1 MVATLVQKIIAD
13 IRAHGDAA
21 VRAYTKKFDGIDSA
35 PKSFFL
41 PMSECEKAVDRIDP
55 LLVHALKTAQENIRC
70 FHKGQYR
77 AIQRVRARANGCVV
91 CEQITP
97 VARAG
102 VYVPGG
108 KYPYPSSVLMNV
120 VPAKVAGVK
129 EVIVATPLKN
139 LNDVV
144 KAALHIAGADKV
156 LCIGGAQAIAALAY
170 GTKTIPKVDVIVGPG
185 NSFVTEAKRQVFG
198 DVGID
203 MLAGPSEVLVWADA
217 SCEPTIVA
225 EDLMAQAEHGADSKA
240 VLLAPSKTFVQRVQK
255 FVGSEYRSRITYIVE
270 KDQKKCIAHINAYA
284 PEHMEVLA
292 KVSDEVVEQIKNAG
306 AIFVGKYTPVA
317 CGDYWL
323 GPSHTLP
330 TAGCARFASGL
341 SVSTFLKRCAVMTV
355 ERGYLERHAD
365 EITVIANAEGMKHHA
380 ASVKQRIKKPL
391 KT

>member
-1 MVATLVQKIIAD
+1 MSDISKLVQSIIAD
-13 IRAHGDAA
+13 IRTRGDAA
-21 VRAYTKKFDGIDSA
+21 LRAYTKKFDGIDIV
-35 PKSFFL
+35 PKNFFL
-41 PMSECEKAVDRIDP
+41 PMSECEKAVKRLDP
-55 LLVHALKTAQENIRC
+55 SLVQALKTAQENIRC

-77 AIQRVRARANGCVV
+77 AIQRARANGCVV

-144 KAALHIAGADKV
+144 KAALYIAGADKV

-240 VLLAPSKTFVQRVQK
+240 VLLAPSKAFVQRVQK

-270 KDQKKCIAHINAYA
+270 KNQKKCIARINAYA
-284 PEHMEVLA
+284 PEHVEVLA
-292 KVSDEVVEQIKNAG
+292 KVSNDAIEHIRNAG

-365 EITVIANAEGMKHHA
+365 EIEKIANAEGMQHHA
-380 ASVKQRIKKPL
+380 ASVKQRIKKLL